1 MQSINLDGIE
11 KISDKFNE
19 LLEKFPEMRRKYHE
33 EVAKETQDLV
43 KGGFGNGK
51 VASWQ
56 EKHVGSKGGY
66 SAVRPMAK
74 TYYANYAV
82 GYITNSVTSGHRTR
96 PASQKRHRPRT
107 NYVSGKHV
115 YIDKEVTARIM
126 AERKAEEM
134 TREIERRLRNL

>member
-96 PASQKRHRPRT
+96 PASPKRHRPRT

-134 TREIERRLRNL
+134 TREIESRLRNL

>member
-74 TYYANYAV
+74 TYYANYTV

-126 AERKAEEM
+126 AERKAAEM
-134 TREIERRLRNL
+134 VREIESRFRNL

>member
-126 AERKAEEM
+126 AERKAAEM
-134 TREIERRLRNL
+134 VREIESRFRNL

>member
-1 MQSINLDGIE
+1 MQPINLNGIE
-11 KISDKFNE
+11 KISEKFNE

-33 EVAKETQDLV
+33 EVAKETQNLV

-56 EKHVGSKGGY
+56 EKHVGSRGGY
-66 SAVRPMAK
+66 AAVRPKAN
-74 TYYANYAV
+74 TFYANYAA
-82 GYITNSVTSGHRTR
+82 GQITNAIDSGHRTR
-96 PASQKRHRPRT
+96 PASQKRHRPRA

-126 AERKAEEM
+126 AERKAAEM
-134 TREIERRLRNL
+134 VREIESRFRNL